1 MTMIEAAD
9 AVDRPLKMRSAGRA
23 LTRVDPD
30 PEDPDPR
37 VDPPDDVRSL
47 DATPFGRFRTAVFS
61 LTVLFL
67 EGVALGERT
76 PVGCG
81 AGPT

>member
-1 MTMIEAAD
+1 MIEAAE

-23 LTRVDPD
+23 LVR
-30 PEDPDPR
+30 EDPDPWDPDPR
-37 VDPPDDVRSL
+37 EDPPDDVRSP

-67 EGVALGERT
+67 EGVALDERT
-76 PVGCG
+76 PVVGG
-81 AGPT
+81 AGLT